1 MKRFVLICFLSL
13 SVSAARGSAQDGPTN
28 AAVANALPTNAVG
41 TNVVLTNNPLA
52 ALTNPPAPEFGEI
65 TTTSSNLVQPN
76 SGQDGA
82 PKIDC
87 EKYLKQANDARL
99 NKDFES
105 AQKMLVDILESP
117 DALTEFKRR
126 ALFELALNTQDQGQF
141 VKAQQVFAQYLHV
154 YADDPSVPEV
164 LLRQGLLYRQMGA
177 NTLALSK
184 FYAVMSTALKL
195 QLNNIDYYKR
205 LVLQAQTEIADTYYL
220 DGSFDSAVDFYT
232 RIIKGGSTN
241 LNKELVEYK
250 LIRSLAYLT
259 NYSETAFRAE
269 SFIKSYTNTDDL
281 AEVRFIYANTLKQM
295 GRNQDS
301 MRQVLML
308 LQSQQ
313 ANLQKNPEVWAYWQ
327 RRAGNEIANQLYKE
341 GDYLDALAIY
351 LNLEPLDSSL
361 AWQAPVLYQ
370 TGLIYEQLQ
379 QWPKATAAYQSI
391 LSRTNELTDAVATPM
406 LRSLFDMAKWRKDY
420 IGWMRRAEATND
432 FFALAVPP
440 TNAPPVKSG
449 ANVLTQTQPPTEGS
463 K

>member
-1 MKRFVLICFLSL
+1 MKRFFAIFLL
-13 SVSAARGSAQDGPTN
+13 GLAASTTHLGAQDGPTN
-28 AAVANALPTNAVG
+28 GAVTTALPSNSVA
-41 TNVVLTNNPLA
+41 TNVVLTNSPLA
-52 ALTNPPAPEFGEI
+52 ALTNEPAPDFGQM
-65 TTTSSNLVQPN
+65 TSSNLVQPG
-76 SGQDGA
+76 SAGKEGA

-87 EKYLKQANDARL
+87 ERYLKEAHDARL

-105 AQKMLVDILESP
+105 AQKMLVEIIESA
-117 DALTEFKRR
+117 DALPEFKRR
-126 ALFELALNTQDQGQF
+126 ALFELALDTQDQGQF
-141 VKAQQVFAQYLHV
+141 VKAQQIFAQYLHV
-154 YADDPSVPEV
+154 YGEDPSVPEV

-195 QLNNIDYYKR
+195 KLDNIDYYKR

-220 DGSFDSAVDFYT
+220 DGNFDSAVDFYT
-232 RIIKGGSTN
+232 RIIKNGTAN
-241 LNKELVEYK
+241 LNRELVEYK

-259 NYSETAFRAE
+259 NFSETAFRSE

-301 MRQVLML
+301 MRQVLLL
-308 LQSQQ
+308 LQSQE

-341 GDYLDALAIY
+341 GDYLDALQIY
-351 LNLEPLDSSL
+351 LNLEPLDPSL

-379 QWPKATAAYQSI
+379 QWPKATGAYQSI
-391 LSRTNELTDAVATPM
+391 LSRTNELTEAVATPM

-420 IGWMRRAEATND
+420 IAWMRRAEATND
-432 FFALAVPP
+432 FFALSVP
-440 TNAPPVKSG
+440 TNPPAFKFG
-449 ANVLTQTQPPTEGS
+449 TNALTQTQPQTQGS